1 MLDTGSRESDD
12 VMDKRESTAGSVT
25 GLIIAVIGLLN
36 VVLGI
41 MAVISGAF
49 PSAEGEIF
57 APGIGVGSIFFG
69 LAMLIAGAFWVTSG
83 VGFLTRKEWAS
94 VLALYVAPI
103 IVAINIIGVLHFW
116 GFAVNLGWAAL
127 SSVTGISSIWYLSRK
142 ELASFFLIAV
152 VEHVFVIIIFA
163 ALIYAE
169 PGDTAA
175 QMEDKAVVVT
185 LEQMK
190 QQEPLLADI
199 VSRTRTKVEKPP
211 DIPKIEIRS
220 VTATEPKA
228 EIEDFTP
235 QLPRTH
241 AQVVDEGVD
250 TILRSPG
257 RREREQRNQDTIPA
271 VGVESA
277 LDSSRKPVL
286 EIGSLE
292 KKEVSKEPA
301 ARTPGDVR
309 KAIPPADGYL
319 GPSDEVARPSFV
331 GEITGEIGKAGRKV
345 VFWPKLPEGFQGTE
359 GGSATIQFWVD
370 PAGNVTRVKL
380 SKKSGN
386 PRLDK
391 IASGYV
397 DQIRFEELPKNFQQ
411 KVQSGEISIS
421 FKLTREVE

>member
-1 MLDTGSRESDD
+1 
-12 VMDKRESTAGSVT
+12 MDERSSTASSVT
-25 GLIIAVIGLLN
+25 GLIIGAFGLLN

-49 PSAEGEIF
+49 PSAEGEFF
-57 APGIGVGSIFFG
+57 ASSIGVGSIFFG

-83 VGFLTRKEWAS
+83 VGFLTRQEWAPA
-94 VLALYVAPI
+94 LALYVAPI
-103 IVAINIIGVLHFW
+103 IVAINIIGVLRFW
-116 GFAVNLGWAAL
+116 GFAVNIGWAAIN
-127 SSVTGISSIWYLSRK
+127 SVTGIGSIWYLSRK

-152 VEHVFVIIIFA
+152 AEHVFVIIIFA

-175 QMEDKAVVVT
+175 QTEDEAVLVT

-199 VSRTRTKVEKPP
+199 ITRKRTKMEEPP

-220 VTATEPKA
+220 VTATEPEA

-235 QLPRTH
+235 QLPKTH
-241 AQVVDEGVD
+241 AQVMDEGLD
-250 TILRSPG
+250 TVLRSPG
-257 RREREQRNQDTIPA
+257 RVDREQRNQDTIPA

-277 LDSSRKPVL
+277 LDSSKKPVL
-286 EIGSLE
+286 ETGSLE
-292 KKEVSKEPA
+292 KKEVSREPA
-301 ARTPGDVR
+301 ARTPGDIR
-309 KAIPPADGYL
+309 KAVTPTDGYL

-345 VFWPKLPEGFQGTE
+345 VFWPKRPEGFRGTE
-359 GGSATIQFWVD
+359 GGSAAIMFWVD

-391 IASGYV
+391 IALGYV
-397 DQIRFEELPKNFQQ
+397 EQIRFEELPENFQQ
-411 KVQSGEISIS
+411 KVQSGEISIN
-421 FKLTREVE
+421 FKLIREAK